1 MVQTPYF
8 LYKGTCSI
16 SGWGTKIPQTSAW
29 SNIHTHYDFM
39 YIKSPNTQSYFIE
52 ISTAGLDG
60 NTIKKSKD
68 VIAIKVTIFYSI
80 ISGIG
85 RWREIKMKKGH
96 KITFQ
101 GTGGVLFLASF
112 NQYIYVL

>member
-1 MVQTPYF
+1 
-8 LYKGTCSI
+8 
-16 SGWGTKIPQTSAW
+16 
-29 SNIHTHYDFM
+29 M
-39 YIKSPNTQSYFIE
+39 YRKFQNTQSYFIE

-68 VIAIKVTIFYSI
+68 VIAIKVIIFYSI

-85 RWREIKMKKGH
+85 RWREITMKKGH

-101 GTGGVLFLASF
+101 GTGGVLLLASF